1 MGCGGGADMIRDGL
15 WERERKGKGIK
26 RRKKDGNEGDSGG
39 AVKSYL
45 GFKLHR
51 RRSPPHCNLLS
62 IVTNRSEPIDLCQ
75 QLSGDGSVNS
85 LSVLRSPDSLSNVH
99 SLLME

>member
-1 MGCGGGADMIRDGL
+1 MIRNGL
-15 WERERKGKGIK
+15 WERERKAKMIKEGKEWTAMK
-26 RRKKDGNEGDSGG
+26 GDSGG

-62 IVTNRSEPIDLCQ
+62 IVTNQSIIASNRPATVRLTACEA
-75 QLSGDGSVNS
+75 
-85 LSVLRSPDSLSNVH
+85 PDSLSNVYFG
-99 SLLME
+99 